1 MDNEKISQ
9 RMAVL
14 AQSIQNWDEYYYVYS
29 QPLVSDAIYDQHF
42 QELAQLEEEHPEL
55 SLVSS
60 PIRRVSG
67 FAASEFKK
75 VHRKDPMLSINTVTD
90 HSPEAAGDFY
100 RRMCELTSTTD
111 LTVVAELKYDGL
123 SLELVYE
130 KGFLTQAGTRGD
142 GYVGEDVTENAKT
155 IKSIPTYAH
164 HLSDYDRAVVRG
176 EVIMTRGGFNRLNQ
190 KLSARGEKTYV
201 NPRNAA
207 SGRLRQLDAGMTR
220 EANLV
225 FQAYSLDIG
234 EAADQTSALR
244 LLEICGFKM
253 GVFIPCRSAQELTDA
268 FIYLGSLRDE
278 LPYDIDGVVYK
289 VDRADLRKKLGFISR
304 EPRWA
309 AAHKFLAEERATT
322 LEAIDIQIGRTGAA
336 TPVARLK
343 PVFVG
348 GATVSNATLSNVF
361 EIRRKKV
368 RVGDT
373 VVVRRAGDVIPE
385 IVSPLDGQVRIGYVP
400 NFTLKYKQCPHCG
413 GAFIRAKGE
422 SVYRDENTSFG
433 ENACPEQ
440 RRLAFIHF
448 AHKAAMDIR
457 FLGEAAITDLYTGG
471 HLKHFADLYTLE
483 DHKDSIGDLANS
495 EKIFKSIRDS
505 KQRSLHR
512 LIFGLGIRHVGEST
526 AKVLANE
533 FKTVQAFMTASKEQL
548 LAVPDVGQTVA
559 DSIVREQPY
568 LQQEVRELMNIGLE
582 LETIS
587 VSSDKLKDH
596 TYVLT
601 GTMAQMPRDAIKQ
614 ALEAMGAKVSSSV
627 SKKTT
632 GVIAGEGAGDKLQ
645 RAQELGVPVLNEN
658 DLDDLLLKQR

>member
-1 MDNEKISQ
+1 MDNEKIIE
-9 RMAVL
+9 RMMIL

-29 QPLVSDAIYDQHF
+29 QPLVSDAVYDQHF
-42 QELAQLEEEHPEL
+42 QELVQLEEQHPEL
-55 SLVSS
+55 VLAFS

-100 RRMCELTSTTD
+100 RRMCDLASTSD

-123 SLELVYE
+123 GLELVYE
-130 KGFLTQAGTRGD
+130 KGYLTQASTRGD
-142 GYVGEDVTENAKT
+142 GYVGEDVTQNAKT
-155 IKSIPTYAH
+155 IKSIPPYAF
-164 HLSDYDRAVVRG
+164 HLKDYERAVVRG
-176 EVIMTRGGFNRLNQ
+176 EVVMTRSSFERLNQ
-190 KLSARGEKTYV
+190 KLVARGEKTYV

-207 SGRLRQLDAGMTR
+207 SGRLRQLDASMTR

-225 FQAYSLDIG
+225 FQAYHLDIG
-234 EAADQTSALR
+234 ELIDQTSALR
-244 LLEICGFKM
+244 LLQVCDFKM
-253 GVFIPCRSAQELTDA
+253 GVFLPCRSAQELIDA
-268 FIYLGSLRDE
+268 FIYLGSLRNE

-289 VDRADLRKKLGFISR
+289 VDNAVLRENLGFISR

-309 AAHKFLAEERATT
+309 AAHKFPAEERATR
-322 LEAIDIQIGRTGAA
+322 LVAIDIQIGRTGAA
-336 TPVARLK
+336 TPVARLE

-348 GATVSNATLSNVF
+348 EATVSNATLSNVF
-361 EIRRKKV
+361 EIRRKGV

-373 VVVRRAGDVIPE
+373 VIVRRAGDVIPE
-385 IVSPLDGQVRIGYVP
+385 VVARLNTYARIGYTR
-400 NFTLKYKQCPHCG
+400 NFTLKYKRCPHCYG
-413 GAFIRAKGE
+413 KLIRAKGE
-422 SVYRDENTSFG
+422 AVYRDENTGFG
-433 ENACPEQ
+433 NNACPEQ

-457 FLGEAAITDLYTGG
+457 FLGEAAITELYRNG
-471 HLKHFADLYTLE
+471 HLKRFADIYTLE
-483 DHKDSIGDLANS
+483 DRKDSIGDLANS
-495 EKIFKSIRDS
+495 EKIFKSIQQS
-505 KQRSLHR
+505 KHRSLYR

-533 FKTVQAFMTASKEQL
+533 FKTIQAFMTASKEQL
-548 LAVPDVGQTVA
+548 LAVPDVGEIVA
-559 DSIVREQPY
+559 DSIVREQPH
-568 LQQEVRELMNIGLE
+568 LRQEVQELMKIGLE
-582 LETIS
+582 LETVS
-587 VSSDKLKDH
+587 VSSDILKGH

-645 RAQELGVPVLNEN
+645 RAQELGVPILNEN